1 MVPGSHALS
10 AMTDALV
17 ARGVS
22 VRFAR
27 TEALRDV
34 TVEFSPG
41 VTGLLGHNGAGKST
55 LMGVLTGL
63 LRPSEGEVRFGGLPA
78 AAGQPGNSALRAS
91 LGLLPQKFGYFGSFR
106 VREFVEYAAWLH
118 AVDPRSVPAAVDRA
132 LETVGMVDRQ
142 EAKMKSLS
150 GGMAQRV
157 GIACATVHEPRVL
170 VLDEPTNGLDIEQRD
185 IFRGILRDLQ
195 QRHPQQVT
203 ILSSHLAEDIAA
215 VCERVVVLQQG
226 RLVADAPT
234 REMVGVGPDADVTGV
249 ALEQAYL
256 RVLGARP

>member
-1 MVPGSHALS
+1 
-10 AMTDALV
+10 MTDALV

-34 TVEFSPG
+34 TVEFTPG

-63 LRPSEGEVRFGGLPA
+63 LRPTEGEVVFAGSPA
-78 AAGQPGNSALRAS
+78 AAGQPGNAALRAS
-91 LGLLPQKFGYFGSFR
+91 LGLLPQKFGYFGNFR

-118 AVDPRSVPAAVDRA
+118 SMKPLSVPGAVDRA
-132 LETVGMVDRQ
+132 LETVRLVDRQ
-142 EAKMKSLS
+142 DATMKSLS

-215 VCERVVVLQQG
+215 VCERVVILQQG
-226 RLVADAPT
+226 RLVADAQT
-234 REMVGVGPDADVTGV
+234 RDLVGVDADAEVSGV

-256 RVLGARP
+256 RVLGARA